1 MMHYIPTLPGDWLL
15 AAAGRSALFVQVGP
29 DFPRPGAAGD
39 AVTANPVEGLA
50 AALLDALAAGD
61 PIQSTLELLTAGGL
75 GATPAFALVTRREA
89 DSVHLL
95 VRGSAFANAV
105 TTAGT
110 EEANGTGVSTW
121 RETTISNVTSLDL
134 GTTAATAGDA
144 DAADARV
151 AADATRNA
159 DVAGAGSDS
168 PRAALRLPLQ
178 TGVAWAAGVRIVFS
192 DVAPDATATALQS
205 LGGDDTAAVTSA
217 QAAPAVPAPAEATPS
232 PTPTV
237 AVVTAVVP
245 IAEPIVGDAP
255 VPEPEVEPQAEPE
268 ADDAYGH
275 LFEETIVRTME
286 EAAVRPV
293 AVDDDDAPAPTAAGE
308 PGTSDS
314 DALSSAV
321 ENTGQYIDESDIAE
335 EEPTNAASPFV
346 STEVGSGDS
355 PFGIPAF
362 DAPSPT
368 SSQTAVQPVARAF
381 YLEVSTGG
389 REPLTAPIL
398 VGRAPSVSKVPS
410 GLVPRLITIPG
421 DQDISRNH
429 VRVALEGDTVVV
441 TDLDSRNGTA
451 VILPGKPSQKLR
463 RSEPTAVLVN
473 TVIDLGGGVT
483 LTVREEK

>member
-29 DFPRPGAAGD
+29 KFPQPAASGDSVTGDTVAAD
-39 AVTANPVEGLA
+39 AVERLA
-50 AALLDALAAGD
+50 TALLEALAAED

-75 GATPAFALVTRREA
+75 GATPAFALVTQREA
-89 DSVHLL
+89 NSVHLL

-105 TTAGT
+105 TADGS
-110 EEANGTGVSTW
+110 EEANGSGVSTW
-121 RETTISNVTSLDL
+121 RETTIASVSSLDL
-134 GTTAATAGDA
+134 GTTATAG
-144 DAADARV
+144 
-151 AADATRNA
+151 
-159 DVAGAGSDS
+159 VAGADSGSGG
-168 PRAALRLPLQ
+168 AVVRLPLQ
-178 TGVAWAAGVRIVFS
+178 TGVAWASAVTIVVS
-192 DVAPDATATALQS
+192 DAAPDAAATPQGSPAS
-205 LGGDDTAAVTSA
+205 EDPAAVTSTPA
-217 QAAPAVPAPAEATPS
+217 AAASITVPEPGAAAPAEVPAPA
-232 PTPTV
+232 PTPEPATV
-237 AVVTAVVP
+237 AAP
-245 IAEPIVGDAP
+245 EAEP
-255 VPEPEVEPQAEPE
+255 EPE
-268 ADDAYGH
+268 ADNAYGH

-286 EAAVRPV
+286 DAAVRPV
-293 AVDDDDAPAPTAAGE
+293 SAEDDDVPTPTATE
-308 PGTSDS
+308 SES
-314 DALSSAV
+314 LSSAV
-321 ENTGQYIDESDIAE
+321 ENTGQYIDEADLAAE
-335 EEPTNAASPFV
+335 DPTTAASPFV

-368 SSQTAVQPVARAF
+368 SSQTAAQPVARAF

-389 REPLTAPIL
+389 REPLTTPIL

-463 RSEPTAVLVN
+463 RSEPTAVLIN